1 MTLPSFFG
9 GFKVTL
15 KQVLQAAGHSP
26 VPQGQAGETPPCPR
40 PPRPQPVRGRHGE
53 VHRLRAVRG
62 CVPGGLRI
70 YVRGADK
77 LRTTPVSPGERYGFV
92 YEINYLRCIH
102 CDLCV
107 EACPTE
113 AITESKMF
121 EFSFVNRAD
130 AIYTRADPWSVTTA
144 NLSRCRGRTGAR
156 VRTSTR
162 RPGCGR
168 RLLRVRPPTRARS
181 SGRAEPRVRGTGTR
195 RWPERQAGRRPRT
208 GNISIRTA
216 ERRKIPRSAGGKV
229 HLMGHLMLAAT
240 LPDSITFA
248 IAAVI
253 TIVGALG
260 VVLSRNPVHAAL
272 NLIMTLFGV
281 AVLFVEEDAQFLAA
295 VQVIV
300 YAGAIVVL
308 FLFVIMLLG
317 VDRQESLAAD
327 PMPRQRW
334 VALGSACSALPR

>member
-1 MTLPSFFG
+1 
-9 GFKVTL
+9 
-15 KQVLQAAGHSP
+15 
-26 VPQGQAGETPPCPR
+26 
-40 PPRPQPVRGRHGE
+40 
-53 VHRLRAVRG
+53 
-62 CVPGGLRI
+62 
-70 YVRGADK
+70 
-77 LRTTPVSPGERYGFV
+77 
-92 YEINYLRCIH
+92 
-102 CDLCV
+102 
-107 EACPTE
+107 
-113 AITESKMF
+113 
-121 EFSFVNRAD
+121 
-130 AIYTRADPWSVTTA
+130 
-144 NLSRCRGRTGAR
+144 
-156 VRTSTR
+156 
-162 RPGCGR
+162 
-168 RLLRVRPPTRARS
+168 
-181 SGRAEPRVRGTGTR
+181 
-195 RWPERQAGRRPRT
+195 
-208 GNISIRTA
+208 
-216 ERRKIPRSAGGKV
+216 
-229 HLMGHLMLAAT
+229 MGHLMLAAT

-334 VALGSACSALPR
+334 VALGLGLLGLAEIVLLARGKWPLGAHSVAGKAEGTGNTNVYVLGKALFTTYLLPFEVTSALLVIAVVGAVVLARRPREPGPGSGS